1 MPLRPALFAI
11 ASSAAFLLLAQPVQ
25 AQASAKPACT
35 DNCTDAGYT
44 WAESNSVTD
53 EALCASDKEDFAE
66 GCKHYI
72 EEKAEAAAPP
82 LEEPAAVAEA
92 AATEAKAAATQ
103 AEAAEEAAEKAK
115 DAADDAKD
123 AAEDAADKAEE
134 AKEH

>member
-1 MPLRPALFAI
+1 MQLRPALFAI
-11 ASSAAFLLLAQPVQ
+11 ASSAAFLLVAQPVQ

-53 EALCASDKEDFAE
+53 EARCASDKEDFTD

-92 AATEAKAAATQ
+92 AATEAKAAASQ
-103 AEAAEEAAEKAK
+103 AEAAEV
-115 DAADDAKD
+115 
-123 AAEDAADKAEE
+123 AADKADE

>member
-1 MPLRPALFAI
+1 MQLRPALFAI
-11 ASSAAFLLLAQPVQ
+11 ASSAAFLLVAPPVQ

-35 DNCTDAGYT
+35 DNCTDAGYE

-53 EALCASDKEDFAE
+53 EAQCASDKEDFTE

-72 EEKAEAAAPP
+72 EEKAEAAAAP
-82 LEEPAAVAEA
+82 LEEPAAMAEA

-103 AEAAEEAAEKAK
+103 AETAEEAAENAK

-123 AAEDAADKAEE
+123 AAEDAADKAED
-134 AKEH
+134 AKKN